1 MPSSFDG
8 WIWCLSLP
16 AVLGVLLVWAT
27 NQPERAH
34 EGDFG
39 LGNCLWIVLWGIVMF
54 AVIGRYMSGGTYRGT
69 ELEVM
74 PPRVATCFLAWAVFV
89 FALIALGMLGPARKA
104 EPEDK
109 PEKSQQPDS

>member
-1 MPSSFDG
+1 LPSSFDG

-39 LGNCLWIVLWGIVMF
+39 LGNYLWIVLWAIVMF
-54 AVIGRYMSGGTYRGT
+54 AVIARYMSGGTYRGT

-89 FALIALGMLGPARKA
+89 FALIALGMLGRARKA

-109 PEKSQQPDS
+109 PENTQQSGN